1 MSLTGCRHVFSS
13 GECAADLSIL
23 QEFFKNLGHWV
34 DQHATMNDAGS
45 FLIETCDDTVSLELK
60 QQLLLMNGRWRELF
74 VQVKQVKSSFSTV
87 KVKQNLR
94 SGG

>member
-1 MSLTGCRHVFSS
+1 MPRLSYCLTFRLLIS
-13 GECAADLSIL
+13 GGGFAFDLSIS

-34 DQHATMNDAGS
+34 DQHAAMNDAGS

-74 VQVKQVKSSFSTV
+74 LQVKQVKSSILLS
-87 KVKQNLR
+87 K
-94 SGG
+94 

>member
-1 MSLTGCRHVFSS
+1 MGGF
-13 GECAADLSIL
+13 AFDLSIF

-34 DQHATMNDAGS
+34 DQHAAMNDAGS

-74 VQVKQVKSSFSTV
+74 LQVKQVKSSILLS
-87 KVKQNLR
+87 K
-94 SGG
+94 